1 MGTLVDAV
9 RDFVNRR
16 CLEIGVDASTVDSK
30 FNLWEGGLLDS
41 ISIVDL
47 VVVIE
52 RFTGKTI
59 DLEDL
64 EIETFYSIEAIAE
77 AFETR
82 PV

>member
-16 CLEIGVDASTVDSK
+16 CLEIGVDANTVDSK

-41 ISIVDL
+41 VSIVDL

-52 RFTGKTI
+52 RSTGKAI

-64 EIETFYSIEAIAE
+64 EIETFYSIEAIVQ
-77 AFETR
+77 AFEMR